1 MLHKVVKMLTKG
13 FGFYNWLY
21 PGPGR
26 MVLAAWSWPHGLGL
40 MVLATWSWP
49 PALTS
54 WPYPLGWVPDVCTDV
69 HMDQI
74 SPAFHRTSSF

>member
-26 MVLAAWSWPHGLGL
+26 MVLAAWSWPHGPGH
-40 MVLATWSWP
+40 MVLASCP
-49 PALTS
+49 DLLALPS
-54 WPYPLGWVPDVCTDV
+54 RMG
-69 HMDQI
+69 
-74 SPAFHRTSSF
+74 A